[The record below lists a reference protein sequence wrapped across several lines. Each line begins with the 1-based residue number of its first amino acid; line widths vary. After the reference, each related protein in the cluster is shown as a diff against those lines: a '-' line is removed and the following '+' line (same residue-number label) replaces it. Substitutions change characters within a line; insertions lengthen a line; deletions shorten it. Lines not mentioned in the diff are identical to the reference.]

1 MAGFAQSLTWLAMTA
16 TRLPIKKL
24 DKGRKTVNIRA
35 TGWELAQRLQNEPAE
50 I

>member
-1 MAGFAQSLTWLAMTA
+1 LVGHDGNSTA
-16 TRLPIKKL
+16 HKKEL
-24 DKGRKTVNIRA
+24 DKNGKTVNIRA